1 MNVTINPGKLKGMV
15 RVPGSKSAA
24 HRALFCAAFADG
36 KTLITGA
43 GCSED
48 IQATL
53 RAIEMLGAV
62 SEEEDG
68 GIIVTPVSLCGPDER
83 RAFRLKMKQSGVS
96 AEVRS
101 FDCGE
106 SGTTYRFV
114 LPLVGI
120 NGETTEIK
128 MHGKLGERPVRELMR
143 ELAKKGMA
151 FDMMRIKAT
160 AQGKL
165 ESGTF
170 RLPGNVSSQFISALL
185 TALPLV
191 EGESRIEVEGPVSSE
206 AYIEMTEDTVRMFGG
221 KITREGNTF
230 IVDPVSVYHSPGTVQ
245 VEGDWSSAAFWLT
258 ANALGSDIAVTGTD
272 EASRQSDK
280 AVTSLLPR
288 ILAGGSVIDVDAC
301 PDLLPVLSVAAAVSP
316 GTTTFTGAGRL
327 REKESDRLEA
337 SADMITALGGKAL
350 VQEDQLT
357 VEGTGSEKGLGTL
370 VGGTVNSC
378 GDHRIAMSAAAAAT
392 VCSGPVTVTD
402 AQSAAKSY
410 PEFWNDYKALGGS
423 LEEA

>member
-1 MNVTINPGKLKGMV
+1 MNVTINPG
-15 RVPGSKSAA
+15 
-24 HRALFCAAFADG
+24 
-36 KTLITGA
+36 
-43 GCSED
+43 
-48 IQATL
+48 
-53 RAIEMLGAV
+53 
-62 SEEEDG
+62 
-68 GIIVTPVSLCGPDER
+68 ER

-206 AYIEMTEDTVRMFGG
+206 AYIQMTEDTVRMFGG

-370 VGGTVNSC
+370 AGGTVNSC